1 MNYSELQNLANL
13 GLNKQEISQ
22 SLGISTRKF
31 YNLQKEDAQFA
42 QSVKDGKQ
50 QFTNS
55 IRQSI
60 IDKANQDKDT
70 TMLIYLSKKLA
81 LFGNNFD
88 KTKLKTPEDGLRAIN
103 EIYQANI
110 PIEDKKAYIT
120 IIEGFIKTYEANELE
135 QRIIA
140 LENQQNQQQDIRV

>member
-13 GLNKQEISQ
+13 GLNNQEISQ

-88 KTKLKTPEDGLRAIN
+88 KTKLRHLKMG
-103 EIYQANI
+103 
-110 PIEDKKAYIT
+110 
-120 IIEGFIKTYEANELE
+120 
-135 QRIIA
+135 
-140 LENQQNQQQDIRV
+140 